1 VAGKTEFPLSIV
13 IRAIDKAT
21 AGFRSVVQRATKH
34 AKAIEK
40 VGKTLSV
47 SLTAPIAAIG
57 AASVR
62 AATTFEQGMSNVSTL
77 IDTSTESLEEM
88 GKTVLAIGGRT
99 PVAIDDLTGALYNL
113 RSAGIGAADQ
123 MLHLERSAQLGV
135 AGLGTTAEA
144 VDIATSSINAFQL
157 KGAEAQRVYDLVF
170 RTVKAGKTNISE
182 LSNGFG
188 GTAALVAASG
198 TELDE
203 FLALTAALTGP
214 GLKASEAFTGIK
226 NVVNGL
232 TRTTDKS
239 RAVFNKLGAKD
250 LPDLVKKSGGLVQAL
265 RRIDTVIKG
274 NKSAW
279 LDLQVGSEG
288 LNAILSALGS
298 QGDAF
303 ANTLDGMRDKT
314 VELDGAFAKQNATMA
329 ASVQRTKNALT
340 SMGVSIGTVLAP
352 AMESLA
358 SMLQSLAAWW
368 GSLERSTQKWIVAI
382 GVVVAAIGPALIIF
396 AKVILALGAMKK
408 AFLVVFFAMKTAILT
423 IKAFSVALF
432 ASPIGWVI
440 LGIVALVAAGYLL
453 ITNWDKVKL
462 FLVSMWEVVTEAFA
476 AFLDWLKFA
485 FFNFSPLGLVIQHWE
500 PIKGFFAELWLGV
513 TEVFE
518 AAWRII
524 EDIVSKIVGVVD
536 TVTGAIDTV
545 SSAVSDVG
553 GAIGSFFGGDDE
565 DAGPDVAAG
574 AGATIGGERLGRLA
588 AAGTSASSAAVSV
601 QFANTP
607 RGTRVESDRRNT
619 ASVDLAV
626 GYQLGGL

>member
-1 VAGKTEFPLSIV
+1 VADKESTLSIIIRAVNKTTAEMRKATENIRKFGDTVSKAGKTIST
-13 IRAIDKAT
+13 R
-21 AGFRSVVQRATKH
+21 
-34 AKAIEK
+34 
-40 VGKTLSV
+40 
-47 SLTAPIAAIG
+47 LTVPILAVG
-57 AASVR
+57 AASTVML
-62 AATTFEQGMSNVSTL
+62 ADFEKGMSNVSTL
-77 IDTSTESLEEM
+77 IDESTESLDEM
-88 GKTVLAIGGRT
+88 SKQVLAIGQRT
-99 PVAIDDLTGALYNL
+99 PVQINDLTGALYNL

-123 MLHLERSAQLGV
+123 MQHLERSAQLGV
-135 AGLGTTAEA
+135 AGLGTTTEA

-157 KGAEAQRVYDLVF
+157 KGEDAQRVYDLVF

-182 LSNGFG
+182 LSQGFG

-232 TRTTDKS
+232 TRETDKS
-239 RAVFNKLGAKD
+239 RAVFRKLGATD
-250 LPDLVKKSGGLVQAL
+250 LPDLIKKSGGLVHAL

-340 SMGVSIGTVLAP
+340 SMGVSIGTILAP

-358 SMLQSLAAWW
+358 SKLQSLAAWW

-396 AKVILALGAMKK
+396 AKLILALGALKK
-408 AFLVVFFAMKTAILT
+408 AVLLIFFTMKTAILT

-432 ASPIGWVI
+432 ASPIGWIIVGI
-440 LGIVALVAAGYLL
+440 LALVAAGYLL

-524 EDIVSKIVGVVD
+524 EDIVAKIVGVVD

-565 DAGPDVAAG
+565 DAGPDVTAG
-574 AGATIGGERLGRLA
+574 AGAAIGGERLGRLA